1 MIARGARRRD
11 GTDGPAVSPDEAALV
26 RRARAG
32 DTEAFGDLVRRHQDV
47 IYRLAVRMVG
57 PDSAEDVAQ
66 GAFLKAWTGLE
77 RFRGGAAF
85 GTWLYR
91 IAANLCLDHLRSAAR
106 FRPLPLDGAALAV
119 PDGYDLAEAVVADAE
134 RADQRAALAE
144 ALAALPPE
152 DRLILALRAG
162 EGLSY
167 EAIGAALDLAPG
179 TVGTRLHRARAR
191 LHRLLTERLP
201 GRQEDRDGLR

>member
-11 GTDGPAVSPDEAALV
+11 GTDGPAVPPDEAALV

-106 FRPLPLDGAALAV
+106 FRPLPLDDALAV

-162 EGLSY
+162 EELSY

-191 LHRLLTERLP
+191 LHRLLTERLQ